1 MPYILAIDT
10 STDAC
15 SVALLTPEVASE
27 GVHQTVVIAAREH
40 TQRLLPM
47 IDALL
52 KEHQVSLSQLD
63 AIAFCVGPGS
73 FTGLRIALST
83 AQGLAYGADLP
94 LIPISTLE
102 TLACT
107 AVRLGFASPNQIII
121 PSIDA
126 RMNEVYWSTY
136 RSDASGNLSALC
148 DENLSSPEHLAE
160 SEWVTHT
167 KQQAIAG
174 VGSGWQ
180 YDCLTNGIAVTSD
193 AINATINA
201 ATVTINAYPEAHD
214 MALLAEKVYQQDIA
228 DSEKFISPLAAV
240 PTYMRN
246 EISWKKRTRIRTKET
261 E

>member
-15 SVALLTPEVASE
+15 SVALLTPCE
-27 GVHQTVVIAAREH
+27 GVHQTLAIAPREH

-94 LIPISTLE
+94 LIPISTLA
-102 TLACT
+102 TLACS
-107 AVRLGFASPNQIII
+107 ALRLQIATSDQIII

-126 RMNEVYWSTY
+126 RMNEVYWCAYSV
-136 RSDASGNLSALC
+136 DASGDLFALC
-148 DENLSSPEHLAE
+148 DESLSAPEHLAE
-160 SEWVTHT
+160 SEWMKNA

-180 YDCLTNGIAVTSD
+180 YDCLAD
-193 AINATINA
+193 ATKGMANET
-201 ATVTINAYPEAHD
+201 TVVVSAYPEAHD
-214 MALLAEKVYQQDIA
+214 MALLAAKVYQQDIA

-246 EISWKKRTRIRTKET
+246 EISWKKRTRIRNKEMG
-261 E
+261 

>member
-15 SVALLTPEVASE
+15 SVALLTPE
-27 GVHQTVVIAAREH
+27 GVHQTLVIAPREH

-52 KEHQVSLSQLD
+52 KEHQVPLSQLD

-94 LIPISTLE
+94 LIPVSTLA
-102 TLACT
+102 TLACS
-107 AVRLGFASPNQIII
+107 ALRLQLATPDQIII

-126 RMNEVYWSTY
+126 RMNEVYWSAY

-148 DENLSSPEHLAE
+148 DETLSAPEHLAE
-160 SEWVTHT
+160 SEWVTNAQ
-167 KQQAIAG
+167 QQAVAG

-180 YDCLTNGIAVTSD
+180 YDCLTNGIKVTND
-193 AINATINA
+193 VTNAT
-201 ATVTINAYPEAHD
+201 TVTINAYPEAHD

-246 EISWKKRTRIRTKET
+246 EISWKKRTRIRDKET
-261 E
+261 G

>member
-15 SVALLTPEVASE
+15 SVALLTPE
-27 GVHQTVVIAAREH
+27 GVHQSLVIAAREH

-52 KEHQVSLSQLD
+52 KEHQVSISTLN

-102 TLACT
+102 TLACS
-107 AVRLGFASPNQIII
+107 ALRLQLATPDHIII

-126 RMNEVYWSTY
+126 RMNEVYWSAY
-136 RSDASGNLSALC
+136 RTNESGNLSVLC
-148 DENLSSPEHLAE
+148 DETLSSPEHLAE
-160 SEWVTHT
+160 SEWV
-167 KQQAIAG
+167 KNVNQQAIAA

-180 YDCLTNGIAVTSD
+180 YDCLIDATKDAVSAAAVTIS
-193 AINATINA
+193 
-201 ATVTINAYPEAHD
+201 AYPEAYD
-214 MALLAEKVYQQDIA
+214 MALLAEKVYQQDV
-228 DSEKFISPLAAV
+228 DESEKFISPLAAV

-246 EISWKKRTRIRTKET
+246 EISWKKRTRIREKATT
-261 E
+261 QQ